1 MSILDRIRK
10 LLRGEEIPE
19 DAARVYRVSRDERE
33 ALERFDEERGRAHRH
48 RQTLVEDVRALS
60 REEERLVGEGK
71 GESSAVRRRLA
82 AKQVAEVR
90 TAIEAL
96 LNRVDLLTRRIAVF
110 DRQAALIRDR
120 AVLAAPMP
128 GVPDVER
135 TAGDALAARRA
146 FEEVA
151 EAVDLTA
158 SVTKIEGTADAER
171 RAEEELAGRGEAALS
186 FDEMLAEEEARLR
199 PRRTDEK
206 APEELKE

>member
-1 MSILDRIRK
+1 M
-10 LLRGEEIPE
+10 
-19 DAARVYRVSRDERE
+19 
-33 ALERFDEERGRAHRH
+33 
-48 RQTLVEDVRALS
+48 
-60 REEERLVGEGK
+60 
-71 GESSAVRRRLA
+71 RRRLA